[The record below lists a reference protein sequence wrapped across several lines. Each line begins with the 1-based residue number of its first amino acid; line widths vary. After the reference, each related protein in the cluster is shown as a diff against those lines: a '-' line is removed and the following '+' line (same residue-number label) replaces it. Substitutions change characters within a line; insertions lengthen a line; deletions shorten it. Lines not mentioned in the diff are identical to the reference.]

1 MAAALYF
8 LCEALGNLVLLFFIL
23 RFWLPLFRADFRNPI
38 SQTILRFTSPLINQ
52 ARRFTPSIGKLDTA
66 TILITYTLQYLLIL
80 VLTLISQKDVSNT
93 LILITAFF
101 EIALASAD
109 LFFFA
114 IIINVLLSWLAPFS
128 HSPLKSLVENITEP
142 LLRPYRKMF
151 NPIGGLDFSPLL
163 AIIAIQ
169 AVTIFLKNSTPMHI

>member
-1 MAAALYF
+1 MTATLYF
-8 LCEALGNLVLLFFIL
+8 LCKTLGNLVLLFFIL
-23 RFWLPLFRADFRNPI
+23 RFWLPLFKADFRNPI
-38 SQTILRFTSPLINQ
+38 SQTILKFTSPLINQ

-66 TILITYTLQYLLIL
+66 TVFVTYTLQYLLIL
-80 VLTLISQKDVSNT
+80 ILTLMSQKDISNT
-93 LILITAFF
+93 LILITALF

-114 IIINVLLSWLAPFS
+114 IIINVLLSWFAPFTY
-128 HSPLKSLVENITEP
+128 SPLKSLAENIAEP
-142 LLRPYRKMF
+142 LLRPYKKIF

-169 AVTIFLKNSTPMHI
+169 AVTIFLKNSTPLHI